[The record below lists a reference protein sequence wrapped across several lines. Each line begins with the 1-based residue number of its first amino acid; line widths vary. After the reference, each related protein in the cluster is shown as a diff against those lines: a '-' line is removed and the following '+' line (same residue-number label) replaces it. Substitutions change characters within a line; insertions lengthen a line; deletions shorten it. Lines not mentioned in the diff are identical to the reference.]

1 MLQEKNPTL
10 QIYTKLKYYNKF
22 CQFQILVIF
31 ANMEQT
37 IINSSGYSIFIGND
51 VYDTIRSFLYRYEFS
66 EHKIFVLVDHNSR
79 RYCLPRLMSN
89 IQLFQKVHILE
100 VPNGEEIKDISY
112 CQKLWQEMA
121 DNNADRN
128 SILINLGG
136 GVISDLGGFVA
147 ATFKRGISFLNI
159 PTTLLSMVDA
169 SIGGKVGI
177 DMKGLKNQIG
187 LFSNPQVVFVI
198 PEFLDTLPRRQLVA
212 GFSEVIKHAI
222 IYEKNYW
229 EELSNQSF
237 DEIKDWKELIDWSVE
252 VKNNFITE
260 DPLDTGF
267 RKVLNFGHTIGHA
280 IETFSFQNDNEFL
293 LHGEAIAIGM
303 ICELY
308 ISSKVTR
315 LPKSEM
321 DEVIHYISSLF
332 NHYPLRSGNFD
343 LILDIMKHDKKNTGN
358 NYNFTLL
365 SSIGNSMINQEVD
378 AKLIL
383 ESLRFYQNL
392 GS

>member
-1 MLQEKNPTL
+1 M
-10 QIYTKLKYYNKF
+10 KYYNNF

-31 ANMEQT
+31 AYMEQT
-37 IINSSGYSIFIGND
+37 IINSNGYSIFIGND
-51 VYDTIRSFLYRYEFS
+51 VYDTIRSFLYQYEFS
-66 EHKIFVLVDHNSR
+66 DHKIFVLVDHNSR
-79 RYCLPRLMSN
+79 KYCLPRLMSN
-89 IQLFQKVHILE
+89 IQLFQKVHIIE
-100 VPNGEEIKDISY
+100 VPFGEEVKDITY

-147 ATFKRGISFLNI
+147 TTFKRGIRYLNI

-169 SIGGKVGI
+169 SIGGKVGV

-187 LFSNPQVVFVI
+187 LFSNPQVVFII
-198 PEFLDTLPRRQLVA
+198 PEFLDTLPERQLQA
-212 GFSEVIKHAI
+212 GFAEIIKHSI
-222 IYEKNYW
+222 IYEKHYW
-229 EELSNQSF
+229 EELSNQQF
-237 DEIKDWKELIDWSVE
+237 DEIKEWKELIDWSVE
-252 VKNNFITE
+252 VKNYFVTE

-280 IETFSFQNDNEFL
+280 IETFSLQNDQEFL
-293 LHGEAIAIGM
+293 LHGEAIAIGL

-308 ISSKVTR
+308 LSSKITC
-315 LPKSEM
+315 LPKNEM
-321 DEVIHYISSLF
+321 DEVIHYITLHF
-332 NHYPLRSGNFD
+332 KHYPLRSGNYD

-365 SSIGNSMINQEVD
+365 TSIGNSMINQEVD
-378 AKLIL
+378 IKLIL
-383 ESLRFYQNL
+383 ESLRFYQSL
-392 GS
+392 ES

>member
-1 MLQEKNPTL
+1 
-10 QIYTKLKYYNKF
+10 
-22 CQFQILVIF
+22 
-31 ANMEQT
+31 MEQT
-37 IINSSGYSIFIGND
+37 IINATGYSIFIGND
-51 VYDTIRSFLYRYEFS
+51 VYDTIRSFLYQYEFS

-79 RYCLPRLMSN
+79 KYCLPRLMSN

-100 VPNGEEIKDISY
+100 VPSGEEIKDVKY

-121 DNNADRN
+121 DNNTDRN

-147 ATFKRGISFLNI
+147 ATLKRGIRFLNI

-169 SIGGKVGI
+169 SIGGKVGV

-187 LFSNPQVVFVI
+187 LFSNPQVVFII
-198 PEFLDTLPRRQLVA
+198 PEFLDTLPKKQLIS
-212 GFSEVIKHAI
+212 GFAEVIKHAI
-222 IYEKNYW
+222 IYERAYW
-229 EELSNQSF
+229 EELSIQKF
-237 DEIKDWKELIDWSVE
+237 EDIKDWKDIIDWSVE
-252 VKNNFITE
+252 VKNYFITE
-260 DPLDTGF
+260 DPKDTGF

-280 IETFSFQNDNEFL
+280 IETYSFQNDKEPL
-293 LHGEAIAIGM
+293 LHGEAVAIGM

-321 DEVIHYISSLF
+321 DEVVHYISSLF
-332 NHYPLRSGNFD
+332 KHYPLRSGNFD
-343 LILDIMKHDKKNTGN
+343 LILDIIKHDKKNTGN
-358 NYNFTLL
+358 SFNFTLITT
-365 SSIGNSMINQEVD
+365 IGNSMINQEAD
-378 AKLIL
+378 AALIL

-392 GS
+392 ES